1 MKPKTTPDE
10 PGFPPRQPFA
20 SFIGRGLWVG
30 LIVVLLI
37 AFLTWLAIEWMMS

>member
-10 PGFPPRQPFA
+10 PGLPPNQPFA

-30 LIVVLLI
+30 LITVLLI
-37 AFLTWLAIEWMMS
+37 AFFTWLVIEWLM